1 MALPPLQFPKAR
13 CQQSLA
19 DFLSTG
25 MRMHWKEA
33 IGSYASRFR
42 NALASSLASANL
54 PSLKKPLRIALVCTL
69 ILLAV
74 IILYFVVEKLFIYY
88 FARRFVRDFSE
99 AAGLNRH
106 LADALVWVVFA
117 AVIVFAASLLS
128 FSRSKR
134 LIGAAGVLVL
144 LVSQPVVL
152 WWITKDHS
160 FDRAG
165 NATKCYIV
173 SRDAITCGDRPGID
187 PVTGRECR
195 PVTPE
200 VAERIDAYQHGKR
213 PAKVVVDEPTFFDL
227 RTGYPIIWFK
237 KMAQNRIEI
246 FDLMGF
252 HPETGDEL
260 QPVTREVVELWKQ
273 QKARHAPNEVDPHT
287 YPLFD
292 PITGEARAWY
302 RQSDG
307 GDYQFFD
314 RPGFHSQTGEALKP
328 ITADVLNAW
337 RAEESKRR
345 HITKVKEPSDSG
357 IQLGD
362 QQCQSTA
369 KVIGT
374 TSPVA
379 PNQEETKLV
388 PDRAVQSGR
397 YRPEPLRHDYR
408 RAWADQQAQFEQR
421 RIATEFLRMVLQRV
435 GR

>member
-1 MALPPLQFPKAR
+1 
-13 CQQSLA
+13 
-19 DFLSTG
+19 
-25 MRMHWKEA
+25 MHWKDA
-33 IGSYASRFR
+33 IKSYASRLR
-42 NALASSLASANL
+42 NAWASSLATAKLS
-54 PSLKKPLRIALVCTL
+54 SLKKPLRVALLCTL

-74 IILYFVVEKLFIYY
+74 GIVYFVVEKLFIYY
-88 FARRFVRDFSE
+88 FARRFVRDFGE
-99 AAGLNRH
+99 AAGLNGH

-117 AVIVFAASLLS
+117 AVILFAGWLLS
-128 FSRSKR
+128 FSRTKR
-134 LIGAAGVLVL
+134 LLGAAGVLVL

-152 WWITKDHS
+152 WWITKDHY

-173 SRDAITCGDRPGID
+173 SRDAITYGARPGID

-213 PAKVVVDEPTFFDL
+213 AAKVVVDEPTFFDL
-227 RTGYPIIWFK
+227 RTGYPIIWFEK
-237 KMAQNRIEI
+237 TAQGQVEL

-252 HPETGDEL
+252 DPETGEEL

-273 QKARHAPNEVDPHT
+273 QKARHTPNEVDPHT

-302 RQSDG
+302 RQSDS

-314 RPGFHSQTGEALKP
+314 RPGFHTQTGEALQP
-328 ITADVLNAW
+328 ITAAVLNSW

-345 HITKVKEPSDSG
+345 HVPGVKESG
-357 IQLGD
+357 GPGSELPAGRQGK
-362 QQCQSTA
+362 STA
-369 KVIGT
+369 EIINKG
-374 TSPVA
+374 SAVA
-379 PNQEETKLV
+379 NQEEAKLA
-388 PDRAVQSGR
+388 PYHRLPQSGHLGL
-397 YRPEPLRHDYR
+397 PGPLRVER
-408 RAWADQQAQFEQR
+408 NQAGADRQAQFEQR
-421 RIATEFLRMVLQRV
+421 RLATEFVRMMIQRV